1 MYLIN
6 SVINDFELLKTTY
19 FSLLSDK
26 NRILFLC
33 PFVLIQ
39 KNEKIKALNFY
50 FVRKSLLYNYLKLVA
65 NNFNSFLK
73 LKFFKNVLAE
83 ILKNYQFQFR
93 SENHQIQGRL
103 LPPKRTLIVTK
114 YLLFR
119 MNSLFLTLKYI
130 WNRFSPYNF
139 LLLSIFNLT

>member
-6 SVINDFELLKTTY
+6 SVINDFELLKTNY

-83 ILKNYQFQFR
+83 ILKINSFSSVAKTTEF
-93 SENHQIQGRL
+93 
-103 LPPKRTLIVTK
+103 KAK
-114 YLLFR
+114 Y
-119 MNSLFLTLKYI
+119 
-130 WNRFSPYNF
+130 F
-139 LLLSIFNLT
+139 LLGGR